1 MAVNPPP
8 SGVTLR
14 TLAETRD
21 FDSRNLVSVMIKA
34 PFPLASKTTNA
45 RERDEPTNMDGQ
57 R

>member
-21 FDSRNLVSVMIKA
+21 FDSRNLVSVMINA